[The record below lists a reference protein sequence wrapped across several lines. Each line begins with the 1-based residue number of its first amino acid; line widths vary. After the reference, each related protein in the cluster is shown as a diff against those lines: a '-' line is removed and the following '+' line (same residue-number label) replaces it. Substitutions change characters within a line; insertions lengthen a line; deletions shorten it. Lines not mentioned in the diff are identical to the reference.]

1 MFQEFLPLALLT
13 EDLEL
18 SVLKGLIRLMI
29 PGCWRPSPILI
40 HRVRLR
46 WRVTLSC
53 GQMCRTSWPK
63 LIRGLMKVRSRADL
77 VRICR
82 RLNRLDHVVLLSFA
96 WNLFVAGTSGAFL
109 AVSAAEI
116 GEDLRVLGVMSL
128 WAHRSTRWKHDGLTC
143 GVFGR

>member
-1 MFQEFLPLALLT
+1 MFEEFLPLALLT

-18 SVLKGLIRLMI
+18 TVLKGLIRLMI
-29 PGCWRPSPILI
+29 AGGWRPSPILI

-53 GQMCRTSWPK
+53 GQMGRTSWPK
-63 LIRGLMKVRSRADL
+63 LIRRLMKVRSRADL

-82 RLNRLDHVVLLSFA
+82 CLNRLDHIVLLSFVG
-96 WNLFVAGTSGAFL
+96 NLFVARTPRAFL
-109 AVSAAEI
+109 AVPAAKI
-116 GEDLRVLGVMSL
+116 GKDLRVLGVMSL
-128 WAHRSTRWKHDGLTC
+128 WPHRSTRRKHDGLTC